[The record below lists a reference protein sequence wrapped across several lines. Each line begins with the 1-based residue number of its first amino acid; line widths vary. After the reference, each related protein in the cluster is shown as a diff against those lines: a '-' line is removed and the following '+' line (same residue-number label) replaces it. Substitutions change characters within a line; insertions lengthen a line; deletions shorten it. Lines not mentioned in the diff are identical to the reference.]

1 MRGSPL
7 FRTLAVAIALIACGW
22 SLRALTTRP
31 EAPVASPPAEN
42 PRPEEAGRPVP
53 FFLTL
58 SHPAHSVSLE
68 SAAANQQLSP
78 DSQQLA
84 GSIALQAEH
93 DAIFLRIEWQDEAP
107 APRFAKLVIEPAE
120 RSSLTRTFD
129 ATGTLEDVWEI
140 HLSE

>member
-31 EAPVASPPAEN
+31 DAPIASPPLV
-42 PRPEEAGRPVP
+42 EAPADDEGRPVP

-58 SHPAHSVSLE
+58 SHPARSISLE
-68 SAAANQQLSP
+68 SSSARREFGP

-84 GSIALQAEH
+84 DSLPLRPDH
-93 DAIFLRIEWQDEAP
+93 DAIFLRIEWQEDAP
-107 APRFAKLVIEPAE
+107 APRFAKLVIEPAG
-120 RSSLTRTFD
+120 RASLTRTFD
-129 ATGTLEDVWEI
+129 ALGTLEDVWEVR
-140 HLSE
+140 LSE